1 MNVFLKAIG
10 GVLITTVFC
19 LILER
24 QGKDIAL
31 LLAVA
36 VCGMVITAA
45 VTYLRPVIDFVHKLE
60 RVGQLD
66 GEMLQVLLKTVG
78 IGLLTEITSLICAD
92 AGNKSLGK
100 ALQVLSAG
108 VMLWISLPLLN
119 QLLELIENIL
129 GAV

>member
-45 VTYLRPVIDFVHKLE
+45 VTYLRPVIDFVNKLE
-60 RVGQLD
+60 RIGQLD
-66 GEMLQVLLKTVG
+66 NEMLQILLKAVG
-78 IGLLTEITSLICAD
+78 IGLLTEITTLICAD